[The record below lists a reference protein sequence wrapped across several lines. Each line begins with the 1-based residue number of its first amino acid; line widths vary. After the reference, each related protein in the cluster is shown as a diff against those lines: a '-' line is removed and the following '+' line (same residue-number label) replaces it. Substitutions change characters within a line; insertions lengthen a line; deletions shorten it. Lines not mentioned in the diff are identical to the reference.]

1 MRSTLQQLTELAQ
14 KLEALAKAAGDAL
27 PKDPPPMAVDDK
39 AGKANFVTEYD
50 RKTQEFLE
58 AACQKLVPDAVFV
71 GEESFETG
79 GELPKVSALAKS
91 FVIDPIDGTTN
102 FIRGHRCSAVSI
114 GYLEDGE
121 PVVGVICNP
130 WQNECFTAVKGGGAY
145 LNGKPIR
152 VSAGQPAPSALIL
165 FGTSPYYADL
175 RRKSLQVL
183 DRLLPAIG
191 DFRRAGSAALDLAY
205 VAAGRADGFLELR
218 LSPWDYAAGSL
229 LVTEAGGSITD
240 TAGEPLSF
248 DAPCGV
254 LAAADT
260 NIRGILRQA
269 LDPEEEKE

>member
-1 MRSTLQQLTELAQ
+1 MRSTLQQLTQLAEQ
-14 KLEALAKAAGDAL
+14 LAALAKAAGDAL

-58 AACQKLVPDAVFV
+58 AGCHALVPDAVFV

-121 PVVGVICNP
+121 PVVGVIYSP
-130 WQNECFTAVKGGGAY
+130 WQNEIFTAVKGGGAY
-145 LNGKPIR
+145 RNGAPIR
-152 VSAGQPAPSALIL
+152 VSAGQPAPSALVL

-175 RRKSLQVL
+175 RSRSLQVL

-229 LVTEAGGSITD
+229 LVTEAGGSITHTD
-240 TAGEPLSF
+240 GAPLSF
-248 DAPCGV
+248 DAPGGI
-254 LAAADT
+254 LAAADD
-260 NIRGILRQA
+260 NMRAILWKA
-269 LDPEEEKE
+269 LYPETEG

>member
-1 MRSTLQQLTELAQ
+1 MRSTLQELNHLVE
-14 KLEALAKAAGDAL
+14 KLAALARKAGDAL

-50 RKTQEFLE
+50 RRTQLFLE
-58 AACQKLVPDAVFV
+58 ERCRALVPDAVFV

-79 GELPKVSALAKS
+79 GELPQVSKLAKS

-102 FIRGHRCSAVSI
+102 FIRGQRHSAVSI

-121 PVVGVICNP
+121 PVVGVVYNP
-130 WQNECFTAVKGGGAY
+130 WQRECFTAVKGGGAY
-145 LNGKPIR
+145 LNGSPIR
-152 VSAGQPAPSALIL
+152 VSAGQPSASALVL

-175 RRKSLQVL
+175 RRQSLVVL

-191 DFRRAGSAALDLAY
+191 DFRRAGSAALDFAY

-229 LVTEAGGSITD
+229 LITEAGGSITGTD
-240 TAGEPLSF
+240 GRPLSF
-248 DAPCGV
+248 DAPGGV
-254 LAAADT
+254 LAAADA
-260 NIRGILRQA
+260 NIRSVLWKA
-269 LDPEEEKE
+269 LHPEA